1 MAGDNMTDKQ
11 LLFINRLN
19 VFVRKLL
26 KMIPQNMRDELE
38 QEYDTILLEVTKS
51 DKD

>member
-1 MAGDNMTDKQ
+1 MVGDNMTDKQ

-26 KMIPQNMRDELE
+26 KLIPQNMRDELE